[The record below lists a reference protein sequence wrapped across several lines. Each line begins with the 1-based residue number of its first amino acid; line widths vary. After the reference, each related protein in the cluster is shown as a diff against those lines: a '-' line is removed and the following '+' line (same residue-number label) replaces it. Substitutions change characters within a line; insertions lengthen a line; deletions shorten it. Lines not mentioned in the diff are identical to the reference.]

1 MNKQTIE
8 EWTKSVEKIST
19 GFEQINTELK
29 RKYII
34 WNIEVFNT
42 LASHIKESIAT
53 FGTGYPFYVLDEN
66 LEGEIPIIQE
76 QVRYN
81 RQLVRDGEPFQKSIW
96 ECKKCLDE
104 RYEQMPD
111 LKTICKPCPRIS
123 NKLKPRKLINR
134 LPDIDMWI
142 ICKNGSVETTQEK
155 LSKLL
160 EKNNMSTSDKN
171 PINTIEELE
180 EVTEQLKQGI
190 MPTSYLPID
199 CHIVEEKDILK
210 LLQMVPEELEKADKQ
225 KQIPYLPILPKSYR
239 KDWKYDDEEYNFI
252 YDYLSA
258 FTAFGFNGELKES
271 LEEGRKIV
279 ASRYS
284 PQKLLE
290 FLKQSATDSNFRRFQ
305 TKELEEIFLRKVE
318 NWGEKTKMK
327 EIQEELVEEL

>member
-134 LPDIDMWI
+134 LQDIDMWI
-142 ICKNGSVETTQEK
+142 MCR
-155 LSKLL
+155 
-160 EKNNMSTSDKN
+160 NNT
-171 PINTIEELE
+171 
-180 EVTEQLKQGI
+180 
-190 MPTSYLPID
+190 
-199 CHIVEEKDILK
+199 
-210 LLQMVPEELEKADKQ
+210 
-225 KQIPYLPILPKSYR
+225 
-239 KDWKYDDEEYNFI
+239 
-252 YDYLSA
+252 
-258 FTAFGFNGELKES
+258 
-271 LEEGRKIV
+271 RKIE
-279 ASRYS
+279 
-284 PQKLLE
+284 Q
-290 FLKQSATDSNFRRFQ
+290 
-305 TKELEEIFLRKVE
+305 IIRK
-318 NWGEKTKMK
+318 K
-327 EIQEELVEEL
+327 